1 MAGPGWG
8 ARGGGDSAVV
18 KRSKVIVDDYLHKIA
33 SGELGE
39 GFLLPTETALVQRY
53 GVSRTAV
60 REAVQALANK
70 GFVSIRQGSGSTVAP
85 RSHWNVLDAEY
96 LELTGAAG
104 AIVENLTETR
114 DVLEPAIA
122 GLAAAR
128 ATPEQLAALRRAGAH
143 LAEAVSSGSAR
154 GDWSE
159 LDLAFHHALA
169 ECTGNPVL
177 ISIHGSLSQLGRLHA
192 DGHRPADARPADARA
207 ADAQAAVQQAM
218 FWHDHIIDAVAAGDA
233 AAAQDAMRMHL
244 RQAH

>member
-1 MAGPGWG
+1 MA
-8 ARGGGDSAVV
+8 
-18 KRSKVIVDDYLHKIA
+18 KRSQVIVDDYLHKIV

-39 GFLLPTETALVQRY
+39 GQVLPTETALIQRY

-60 REAVQALANK
+60 REAIQALASK

-85 RSHWNVLDAEY
+85 RSNWHVLDADY
-96 LELTGAAG
+96 LELTGGAD
-104 AIVENLTETR
+104 AIVQNLAETR

-128 ATPEQLAALRRAGAH
+128 ATPEALAALRRAGAE
-143 LAEAVSSGSAR
+143 LAEAVASGRTGA
-154 GDWSE
+154 DWAA

-169 ECTGNPVL
+169 ECTGNRVL
-177 ISIHGSLSQLGRLHA
+177 VSIHGSVSQLGRAHPSPSGG
-192 DGHRPADARPADARA
+192 DGSAGTWQR
-207 ADAQAAVQQAM
+207 AM
-218 FWHDHIIDAVAAGDA
+218 FWHEHITEAVAAGDT

>member
-1 MAGPGWG
+1 VA
-8 ARGGGDSAVV
+8 
-18 KRSKVIVDDYLHKIA
+18 KRSQVIVDDYLHKIA

-39 GFLLPTETALVQRY
+39 GQVLPTESALIQRY

-60 REAVQALANK
+60 REAIQALASK

-85 RSHWNVLDAEY
+85 RSSWNVLDAEY
-96 LELTGAAG
+96 LELTGGAD
-104 AIVENLTETR
+104 AIVENLVETR

-128 ATPEQLAALRRAGAH
+128 ATPQTLEALRRAGVR
-143 LAEAVSSGSAR
+143 LAEAVTSGRSHS
-154 GDWSE
+154 DWAA

-169 ECTGNPVL
+169 ECTGNQVL
-177 ISIHGSLSQLGRLHA
+177 ISVHGSLTQLGRAHPSDA
-192 DGHRPADARPADARA
+192 DPPGSSATWQR
-207 ADAQAAVQQAM
+207 AM
-218 FWHDHIIDAVAAGDA
+218 FWHDHIVDAVAAGDA